1 MSFLLRGVIPPVP
14 TILGAD
20 GRFDPHGMGRLID
33 RLVASDVNGFL
44 FLGSAGEFAQ
54 LSNPARKQIAEFCV
68 ARVAG
73 RKPVIIGTASC
84 ATEEVIELSKHA
96 GDSGADAV
104 MVVNPYYSQLTDERI
119 DAHYRKIA
127 DNSPLPVL
135 LYNFP
140 ALTGQDLSIELVT
153 RLAQTCPNIVGIKD
167 TVDCMSHIRRMI
179 LEVKTV
185 RPDFLVFCGYDEYLL
200 DTLLVGG
207 DGGIPATSNFAPEV
221 TCGIYQAF
229 CSGDLNAA
237 QKQLQRLAILSRMYS
252 MDRPF
257 TGLIKEAIRLC
268 GLDISTAL
276 AAPASPPDAA
286 LIKQVQTLLLRAGLL
301 TS

>member
-1 MSFLLRGVIPPVP
+1 
-14 TILGAD
+14 
-20 GRFDPHGMGRLID
+20 
-33 RLVASDVNGFL
+33 
-44 FLGSAGEFAQ
+44 
-54 LSNPARKQIAEFCV
+54 
-68 ARVAG
+68 
-73 RKPVIIGTASC
+73 
-84 ATEEVIELSKHA
+84 
-96 GDSGADAV
+96 

-179 LEVKTV
+179 LEVKAA